1 MNRLTESSFDM
12 CQYCGEGTHCEHYC
26 DSTFPV
32 CGDKAIYDRLGAY
45 EDTGL
50 EPEEV
55 AKLAKAYKEG
65 R

>member
-1 MNRLTESSFDM
+1 MNRLTQKGQSGG
-12 CQYCGEGTHCEHYC
+12 YY
-26 DSTFPV
+26 V
-32 CGDKAIYDRLGAY
+32 KGDECYDIWGVPSKFMGDAIDRLAAY